1 MQSRGGTVFRD
12 PSLSMDRAQG
22 SVTWPPV
29 AEWMLQSPD
38 RANGQPASWARRS
51 PVFPRAL
58 GPSSAPSSTPELFN
72 SASNPEIEQHRP
84 LTKQP
89 TPGRLA
95 AELE

>member
-1 MQSRGGTVFRD
+1 MQSHGETVFRD
-12 PSLSMDRAQG
+12 LSLSMDRTQG

-38 RANGQPASWARRS
+38 RANGQPASWTRKS
-51 PVFPRAL
+51 PVILMAL
-58 GPSSAPSSTPELFN
+58 GPASAPSSTPELFN
-72 SASNPEIEQHRP
+72 SASNPEIEQLRP